1 MNMHDRTAAPSASC
15 APAAASPARATGP
28 ARAAHALAALRR
40 STTFYPLVG
49 LVAVCVAM
57 VFASDSFLSAANL
70 ENVLRQV
77 SINAII
83 GVGMTCVILTGGIDL
98 SVGSVMAL
106 SGTLAAGL
114 LVAGANGAAAL
125 AAGIGV
131 GVALGA
137 ANGLFVAFAGMPPI
151 IVTLATMG
159 IARGLALIYTGGYPI
174 DGLPD
179 WVRFFGSGK
188 VLGVQMPVLTMLA
201 VYALAWLMLERMPFG
216 RYVYAIGGNE
226 HATRLSGVRVSR
238 VKLAVYTFAGLTSA
252 LAALVLT
259 GRLMSGPPDERAA
272 ERGQPNA
279 GGGFELDAIA
289 AVVMGGTSI
298 AGGRG
303 SIVGTLVGALLLG
316 VLNNGLNMI
325 GVNPYVQNVIKGAII
340 LLAIYIGRERRT

>member
-28 ARAAHALAALRR
+28 ARAAHALTALRR

-259 GRLMSGPPDERAA
+259 GRLMSG
-272 ERGQPNA
+272 QPNA

-325 GVNPYVQNVIKGAII
+325 GVTPYVQNVIKGAII

>member
-188 VLGVQMPVLTMLA
+188 VLGVQTPVLTMLT

-259 GRLMSGPPDERAA
+259 GRLMS
-272 ERGQPNA
+272 GQPNA

>member
-98 SVGSVMAL
+98 SVGSAMAL

-259 GRLMSGPPDERAA
+259 GRLMSG
-272 ERGQPNA
+272 QPNA

-325 GVNPYVQNVIKGAII
+325 GVTPYVQNVIKGAII

>member
-259 GRLMSGPPDERAA
+259 GRLMSG
-272 ERGQPNA
+272 QPNV

>member
-77 SINAII
+77 SINAIL

-259 GRLMSGPPDERAA
+259 GRLMSG
-272 ERGQPNA
+272 QPNA

>member
-259 GRLMSGPPDERAA
+259 GRLMSG
-272 ERGQPNA
+272 QPNA
-279 GGGFELDAIA
+279 GGGFELDALA

>member
-259 GRLMSGPPDERAA
+259 GRLMSG
-272 ERGQPNA
+272 QPNA

-340 LLAIYIGRERRT
+340 LLAIYIGRERCT

>member
-28 ARAAHALAALRR
+28 ARAALRR

-259 GRLMSGPPDERAA
+259 GRLMSG
-272 ERGQPNA
+272 QPNA

>member
-259 GRLMSGPPDERAA
+259 GRLMSG
-272 ERGQPNA
+272 QPNA

-316 VLNNGLNMI
+316 VLNNGLNLI